1 MSTEHPFNNLTAS
14 GGGGL
19 FVKWEE
25 VGQQVVGTIT
35 MMDVVRD
42 HFAAIDDKNAA
53 MHPRLT
59 IDTEMGDQIV
69 TCSQAQLRCKI
80 IEAHQTTGLEVGDK
94 IAIVYTGI
102 EGLAGGKTMKTFD
115 VVVKTPEA
123 PTPPTAAATK
133 KAKPSAADLI

>member
-1 MSTEHPFNNLTAS
+1 MTSEHPFNNLTAS

-35 MMDVVRD
+35 LMEVVRD

-69 TCSQAQLRCKI
+69 TCSQAQLRSKI

-123 PTPPTAAATK
+123 PTAPAAAK

>member
-25 VGQQVVGTIT
+25 VGQQVVGIIT
-35 MMDVVRD
+35 AMDVVRD

-59 IDTEMGDQIV
+59 IDTDMGDQIV
-69 TCSQAQLRCKI
+69 TCSQAQLRSKI

-102 EGLAGGKTMKTFD
+102 DNLAGGKTMKTFD
-115 VVVKTPEA
+115 VVVKTPETPQA
-123 PTPPTAAATK
+123 PAAAK

>member
-35 MMDVVRD
+35 QMDVVRD

-59 IDTEMGDQIV
+59 IDTELGDQIV
-69 TCSQAQLRCKI
+69 TCSQAQLRSKI

-123 PTPPTAAATK
+123 PSAPVAAAK

>member
-1 MSTEHPFNNLTAS
+1 MTTEHPFNNLTAS
-14 GGGGL
+14 GGCGL

-25 VGQQVVGTIT
+25 VGQQVVGIIT
-35 MMDVVRD
+35 AMDVVRD

-69 TCSQAQLRCKI
+69 TCSQAQLRSKI

-123 PTPPTAAATK
+123 PTAPTAAAK

>member
-1 MSTEHPFNNLTAS
+1 MTYEHPFTNLTATGGS
-14 GGGGL
+14 GI

-25 VGQQVVGTIT
+25 TGQQVVGIIT
-35 MMDVVRD
+35 SMDVVRD

-59 IDTEMGDQIV
+59 IDTDMGDQIV
-69 TCSQAQLRCKI
+69 TCSQAQLRSKI

-102 EGLAGGKTMKTFD
+102 ENLAGGKTMKTFD

-123 PTPPTAAATK
+123 PTAPAAATK

>member
-1 MSTEHPFNNLTAS
+1 MTTEHPFNNLTAT

-25 VGQQVVGTIT
+25 AGQQVVGIIT
-35 MMDVVRD
+35 QMDVVRD

-59 IDTEMGDQIV
+59 IDTDMGDQIV
-69 TCSQAQLRCKI
+69 TCSQAQLRSKV

-102 EGLAGGKTMKTFD
+102 EYLAGGKTMKTFD
-115 VVVKTPEA
+115 VVVKNLA
-123 PTPPTAAATK
+123 VNPTAPAAAK

>member
-1 MSTEHPFNNLTAS
+1 MTTEHPFNNLTAS

-25 VGQQVVGTIT
+25 TGQQVVGIIT
-35 MMDVVRD
+35 QMDVVRD
-42 HFAAIDDKNAA
+42 HFAAVDDKNAA

-59 IDTEMGDQIV
+59 IDTDMGDQIV
-69 TCSQAQLRCKI
+69 TCSQAQLRSKI

-102 EGLAGGKTMKTFD
+102 ENLAGGKTMKTFD

-123 PTPPTAAATK
+123 PSAPAAATK

>member
-1 MSTEHPFNNLTAS
+1 MTSEHPFNNLTAS

-35 MMDVVRD
+35 LMEVVRD

-69 TCSQAQLRCKI
+69 TCSQSQLRSKI

-123 PTPPTAAATK
+123 PTAPAAAK

>member
-1 MSTEHPFNNLTAS
+1 MTTEHPFTNLTATGGS
-14 GGGGL
+14 GI

-25 VGQQVVGTIT
+25 AGQQVVGIIT
-35 MMDVVRD
+35 SMDVVRD

-59 IDTEMGDQIV
+59 IDTDMGDQIV
-69 TCSQAQLRCKI
+69 TCSQAQLRSKI

-102 EGLAGGKTMKTFD
+102 ENLAGGKTMKTFD

-123 PTPPTAAATK
+123 PSAPAATK

>member
-1 MSTEHPFNNLTAS
+1 MSTEHPFNNLQAS

-25 VGQQVVGTIT
+25 AGQQVVGIIT
-35 MMDVVRD
+35 QMDVVRD

-59 IDTEMGDQIV
+59 IDTDMGDQIV
-69 TCSQAQLRCKI
+69 TCSQAQLRSKI

-102 EGLAGGKTMKTFD
+102 ENLAGGKTMKTFD

-123 PTPPTAAATK
+123 PTPPAAATK

>member
-1 MSTEHPFNNLTAS
+1 MTTEHPFNNLTAS

-25 VGQQVVGTIT
+25 TGQQVVGIIT
-35 MMDVVRD
+35 AMDVVRD

-59 IDTEMGDQIV
+59 IDTDMGDQIV
-69 TCSQAQLRCKI
+69 TCSQTQLRSKI

-123 PTPPTAAATK
+123 PSAPAAATK